1 MYSKIFQKNPVM
13 RRVVYALLVL
23 MAFSTY
29 LFGLRVLLV
38 NAVVL
43 AIGVLTEWVF
53 EKARGKK
60 VSEAVIVTAL
70 LVGLSLP
77 PSVPLWVA
85 AIGIIVAVALAKEVF
100 GGFGRNIFN
109 PAIAG
114 RLFIYISFPAQLQQG
129 WVEPRIPAFLQDT
142 FNLDAM
148 SSATP
153 LGVLSNGGADQ
164 LDFWQLFF
172 GFRTGSMGETA
183 IWLILAG
190 AVYYIVTKT
199 AQWRLIVS
207 TLGSAAALHT
217 IFYFTGI
224 SQLVPHLALM
234 SGSILF
240 VSVFMATD
248 PVSAPNKPLSQ
259 WVYGVIIGSVT
270 VLVRVFAGF
279 PEGTSFGILIGN
291 TFASLLDEILPKAKP
306 KKKKSPAAK
315 GSKAPAAKQPSPAA
329 AGGNES

>member
-1 MYSKIFQKNPVM
+1 M
-13 RRVVYALLVL
+13 RRVVYALLAL
-23 MAFSTY
+23 LAYSTY

-43 AIGVLTEWVF
+43 VIGVFTEWIF
-53 EKARGKK
+53 ERARGKK
-60 VSEAVIVTAL
+60 VSEAVLVTCL
-70 LVGLSLP
+70 LFGLSLP

-100 GGFGRNIFN
+100 GGFGRNVFN

-114 RLFIYISFPAQLQQG
+114 RLFVYISFPSQLQQG
-129 WVEPRIPAFLQDT
+129 WVEPRIPGFLQNT
-142 FNLDAM
+142 FSLDAF
-148 SSATP
+148 SGATP
-153 LGVLSNGGADQ
+153 LAVLRTGGAEQ

-172 GFRTGSMGETA
+172 GFRPGSMGETA
-183 IWLILAG
+183 IWLILIG
-190 AVYYIVTKT
+190 AIYYIVTKT

-207 TLGSAAALHT
+207 TLGSAAALQS

-224 SQLVPHLALM
+224 SELVPHLALA

-259 WVYGVIIGSVT
+259 WVYGIIIGSVT

-291 TFASLLDEILPKAKP
+291 TFASLLDEIMPKAKP
-306 KKKKSPAAK
+306 KKKKKSAPKAEN
-315 GSKAPAAKQPSPAA
+315 KAPASKQPAA
-329 AGGNES
+329 SGGTD

>member
-1 MYSKIFQKNPVM
+1 VYSKIFQKQPIM
-13 RRVVYALLVL
+13 RKVVYALLVL
-23 MAFSTY
+23 LAYSTY
-29 LFGLRVLLV
+29 LFGPRVLLV

-43 AIGVLTEWVF
+43 AVGILTEWIFVRV
-53 EKARGKK
+53 RGKK
-60 VSEAVIVTAL
+60 VTEAVLVTSL

-77 PSVPLWVA
+77 PAVPLWVA
-85 AIGIIVAVALAKEVF
+85 IIGVVVAVALAKEVF
-100 GGFGRNIFN
+100 GGFGRNVFN

-114 RLFIYISFPAQLQQG
+114 RLFIYISFPSQLQQG
-129 WVEPRIPAFLQDT
+129 WVQPRIPAFLQDT
-142 FNLDAM
+142 FSLDAM

-153 LGVLSNGGADQ
+153 LGIMRSGGADQ

-183 IWLILAG
+183 VWLILAG
-190 AVYYIVTKT
+190 AIYYIVTKT

-207 TLGSAAALHT
+207 TLGSAAALQT

-224 SQLVPHLALM
+224 SELVPHLALM
-234 SGSILF
+234 SGSVLY

-248 PVSAPNKPLSQ
+248 PISAPNKPLSQ
-259 WVYGVIIGSVT
+259 WIYGMIIGSVT

-291 TFASLLDEILPKAKP
+291 TFASLLDEILPKPKP
-306 KKKKSPAAK
+306 KQKKAAAK
-315 GSKAPAAKQPSPAA
+315 SGSQPERKQPSGVA
-329 AGGNES
+329 AGGTT